1 MWWKTSPCLLPGL
14 PVFTICVDASCV
26 LYVPFSAVLT
36 QRIHRKFL
44 HYSGFIWFYQRLT
57 GYATKMY
64 DFFFSPN
71 LHKLKLS
78 ISDVSQGVNVPF
90 QIILDFL
97 VARTGQ
103 LIESILMPSTP
114 LADKNRCQN

>member
-1 MWWKTSPCLLPGL
+1 ML
-14 PVFTICVDASCV
+14 
-26 LYVPFSAVLT
+26 
-36 QRIHRKFL
+36 QRCM
-44 HYSGFIWFYQRLT
+44 T
-57 GYATKMY
+57 
-64 DFFFSPN
+64 FFFSPN